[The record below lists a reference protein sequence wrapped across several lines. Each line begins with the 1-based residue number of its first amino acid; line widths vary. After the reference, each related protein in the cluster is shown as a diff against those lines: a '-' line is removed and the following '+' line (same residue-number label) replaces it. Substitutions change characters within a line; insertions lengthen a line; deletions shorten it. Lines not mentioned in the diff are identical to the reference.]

1 MLQKN
6 NSYLRTAIVRDI
18 MDPLKKEQI
27 TQKLIITKLIAQKND
42 ILSLNEV
49 KKFEVWMR
57 RIFL

>member
-49 KKFEVWMR
+49 KKFEV
-57 RIFL
+57 